1 MWPSVCYE
9 SLGHVTTDNCQILV
23 LGPLL
28 INRLSIG
35 KYFGHFWIIN
45 VSLWECPF
53 VGFVPRPSQHIFST
67 KQEQKVNKHLPWL
80 EPPVCPDGRPVFPTS
95 KPFSSTNDDKFVV
108 ILINRVG
115 PINFIHFIYED
126 RAVRNSLGATAPR
139 EQLKQTTNPNIC
151 GSVYK
156 SRAIFRYYVTTG
168 RPDWPAVTLCAL
180 WLVENR
186 GGLCG
191 SRDCLPG
198 LRMRISRP
206 GVIILLIPPLFFYI
220 HINIHFYSIQFDE
233 DVLV

>member
-1 MWPSVCYE
+1 MTIVK
-9 SLGHVTTDNCQILV
+9 LN
-23 LGPLL
+23 
-28 INRLSIG
+28 LSG
-35 KYFGHFWIIN
+35 FWIIN

-53 VGFVPRPSQHIFST
+53 VRYVPRPSQHIFST

-95 KPFSSTNDDKFVV
+95 KPFSSTNDDKSVV

-156 SRAIFRYYVTTG
+156 LRAIFRCYVTTG
-168 RPDWPAVTLCAL
+168 RPDWPAVTLCVL

-206 GVIILLIPPLFFYI
+206 EVIILLIPPLFFIYTLT
-220 HINIHFYSIQFDE
+220 SISIPFNLTRMFWFSGFSTRNTVYWLTNFSQN
-233 DVLV
+233 LSNLLGN